1 MFLRFIALNPHN
13 KRIKSDDLSQRYN
26 KTIPTRKG
34 LWEHIAPKDLS
45 RHKMP
50 TGFAHTLRPSCM
62 ENG

>member
-13 KRIKSDDLSQRYN
+13 KRVKSDDLSQRYN

-45 RHKMP
+45 RHKM
-50 TGFAHTLRPSCM
+50 TTCFAHTLIDPYM
-62 ENG
+62 GNL